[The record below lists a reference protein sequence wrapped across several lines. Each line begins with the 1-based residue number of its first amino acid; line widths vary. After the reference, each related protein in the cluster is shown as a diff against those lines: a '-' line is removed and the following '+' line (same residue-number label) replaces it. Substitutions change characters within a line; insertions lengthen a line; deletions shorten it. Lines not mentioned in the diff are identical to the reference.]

1 MRIAISSLRERKAT
15 GLAKQVLLEC
25 LEQHYGS
32 LAKAVVTK
40 SDAEV
45 KLEKIVQILGD

>member
-1 MRIAISSLRERKAT
+1 MILKD
-15 GLAKQVLLEC
+15 LEH
-25 LEQHYGS
+25 HYGS

-45 KLEKIVQILGD
+45 KLEKIVAILGE